1 MLVHDMCETAAEAVF
16 DIGVA
21 NRAAI
26 AEHVARP
33 SACASYREVTMIAN
47 SLILNAWY
55 AAGLASE
62 FPVGEL
68 QGHIIGGK
76 PIVMWRGADGEVVAF
91 DDRCVHK
98 RMPLSAGRLLDNGL
112 LECAYHGLCYNT
124 EGTCVK
130 IPSQPDGPIPARARL
145 RPYSV
150 IEQEGLVWL
159 WPGDPV
165 KIGNCRPPR
174 TPGNRQRRL
183 GYGQLRGD
191 SGERELPPRNREP
204 SRYHALLSV
213 ACRQY
218 RRRGKQPD
226 SRRRSKRISSTAII
240 RSNR

>member
-1 MLVHDMCETAAEAVF
+1 
-16 DIGVA
+16 
-21 NRAAI
+21 
-26 AEHVARP
+26 
-33 SACASYREVTMIAN
+33 MIAN

-55 AAGLASE
+55 AAGLTSE

-68 QGHIIGGK
+68 QSHIIGGK
-76 PIVMWRGADGEVVAF
+76 PIVMWRAVDGEVVAF

-130 IPSQPDGPIPARARL
+130 IPSQPDGPIPARAKL

-150 IEQEGLVWL
+150 VEQEGLVWL

-174 TPGNRQRRL
+174 TPEIDSDDWDTVSSEAIRVNANYRLVIENLLDITHFYPLHAGNIGDEANSLIPVEYKEDIIDGNHTIKSIRHVEGYQAAADDGRL
-183 GYGQLRGD
+183 VR
-191 SGERELPPRNREP
+191 P
-204 SRYHALLSV
+204 
-213 ACRQY
+213 
-218 RRRGKQPD
+218 
-226 SRRRSKRISSTAII
+226 
-240 RSNR
+240 